1 MDKLPRGA
9 KDIFNSRKLKRYNRR
24 ELLLHLVEV
33 EEKLSDIKDGM
44 SSQTVYVSFY
54 KENPRDPW
62 ISFET
67 TRPTGY
73 YPIINAFYQHY
84 LARAKYIRRRLEY
97 VLY

>member
-1 MDKLPRGA
+1 MDKLPRNA

-33 EEKLSDIKDGM
+33 KQKLSDIKDGM
-44 SSQTVYVSFY
+44 SSQRVYVSFY

-67 TRPTGY
+67 TSPRG
-73 YPIINAFYQHY
+73 IIQLLTPFTN
-84 LARAKYIRRRLEY
+84 II
-97 VLY
+97 